1 MSDKSDKAATNGVAG
16 EPLQRLASIKPP
28 RDLSLGGVKPN
39 KKIFTPNLNV
49 TRNKNKGPAPN
60 VRDNKRDDKGK
71 RERRNDRNRNFKNGP
86 NIIKSGGVFSE
97 GLGSVERQSNRSSY
111 YSREG
116 DGGGTPALQKPTI
129 RVKDVVKIDK
139 EFEEQRIK
147 AIVGN
152 QNNEELESEDFKHIL
167 EVDAP
172 VKLPMDDGGWAHS
185 QAKVPVKIKQE
196 VVVKQEP
203 ADDIDCPN
211 AIVEDEPKIDV
222 KEVFEDTNVVN
233 LLRSEKPTLM
243 LLQLP
248 DTLPGRGG
256 SSEDDA
262 PRRKPAHNDPST
274 SSATDAGDK
283 KMDNRCRLSD
293 LEEGRIGKLLVHR
306 SGRVTFALGDTMFE
320 MCSGTKAAFHQE
332 VVSMAVDETSRSANL
347 ISLGPLQHKLNITPE
362 WETMF
367 STMAV

>member
-172 VKLPMDDGGWAHS
+172 VKLPMDDG
-185 QAKVPVKIKQE
+185 VP
-196 VVVKQEP
+196 
-203 ADDIDCPN
+203 D